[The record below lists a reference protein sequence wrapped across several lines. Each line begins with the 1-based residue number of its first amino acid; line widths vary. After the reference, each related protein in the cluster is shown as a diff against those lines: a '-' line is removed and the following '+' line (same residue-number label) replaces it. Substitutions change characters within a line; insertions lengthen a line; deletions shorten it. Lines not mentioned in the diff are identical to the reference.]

1 MQLRV
6 VSALSAIA
14 GFAFLRNTCCRAK
27 LQLATVEESGSPELE
42 PAANLH
48 EAQEAL
54 HLGNTDDQ
62 QLQTTLTDKELQL
75 AAVKQHTEQQSEQQ
89 SSSAAAQRSSQLE
102 QQLLTCQVSL
112 KQLQEQLDAS
122 TQSAAS
128 AMLSLQGKLLFKSH
142 PTSSCLLLLLLESDQ
157 SLVQVSWLP
166 RSLRPKQQ
174 L

>member
-1 MQLRV
+1 M
-6 VSALSAIA
+6 
-14 GFAFLRNTCCRAK
+14 
-27 LQLATVEESGSPELE
+27 
-42 PAANLH
+42 
-48 EAQEAL
+48 
-54 HLGNTDDQ
+54 GNTDDQ

-128 AMLSLQGKLLFKSH
+128 AVSSLQSKPSNHTSH
-142 PTSSCLLLLLLESDQ
+142 LA
-157 SLVQVSWLP
+157 
-166 RSLRPKQQ
+166 
-174 L
+174 

>member
-1 MQLRV
+1 
-6 VSALSAIA
+6 VSTLSAIA

-62 QLQTTLTDKELQL
+62 QLQTTWTDKELQL
-75 AAVKQHTEQQSEQQ
+75 AAVKQHTEQLLIQVAELQSSAEKTQLSLQSEQQ

-128 AMLSLQGKLLFKSH
+128 AVSSLQSKPSH
-142 PTSSCLLLLLLESDQ
+142 HTSHLA
-157 SLVQVSWLP
+157 
-166 RSLRPKQQ
+166 
-174 L
+174 